1 MLKAKK
7 SGTILR
13 HEKAIKEI
21 SKVEKENFTTRVNV
35 DNYKNL
41 KLMSAH
47 TGTPMGE
54 LLDKMIEKESKEFFH
69 GRK

>member
-7 SGTILR
+7 SGTVLR

-21 SKVEKENFTTRVNV
+21 AKVEKVNVTTRINSVN
-35 DNYKNL
+35 YSNL
-41 KLMSAH
+41 RVMSAH
-47 TGTPMGE
+47 TGTPMGA
-54 LLDKMIEKESKEFFH
+54 LLDKMIERESKEFFH